1 MKTKIASYVTHN
13 GHVFYLRRVIS
24 LQLDEDEL
32 QWTFYNHNEPIQ
44 LNR

>member
-13 GHVFYLRRVIS
+13 GHVFYLKRVIS
-24 LQLDEDEL
+24 LQLDES
-32 QWTFYNHNEPIQ
+32 QWTFYNDNEPIQ

>member
-13 GHVFYLRRVIS
+13 GHVFFLKRVIS
-24 LQLDEDEL
+24 LQLDEL
-32 QWTFYNHNEPIQ
+32 QWTYYNHNEPIQ